1 MQVRT
6 TRLGVACY
14 LAPDGPLSE
23 EGLPEMQAAVQQ
35 ARATGIV
42 HLVVDLRHVPA
53 CDSRGLEFLLDLA
66 ASLRTAGGS
75 LRLAQATPLCREIL
89 AVTRLDETIPVHEDL
104 AGAARSFL

>member
-6 TRLGVACY
+6 TRLGVAFY

-23 EGLPEMQAAVQQ
+23 EGLPDLEAAVRQT
-35 ARATGIV
+35 RAGGVV
-42 HLVVDLRHVPA
+42 HLVFDLRHVPS
-53 CDSRGLEFLLDLA
+53 CDSRGLEFLVDLSA
-66 ASLRTAGGS
+66 ALRAAGGS
-75 LRLAQATPLCREIL
+75 LRLAQPVPLCREIL